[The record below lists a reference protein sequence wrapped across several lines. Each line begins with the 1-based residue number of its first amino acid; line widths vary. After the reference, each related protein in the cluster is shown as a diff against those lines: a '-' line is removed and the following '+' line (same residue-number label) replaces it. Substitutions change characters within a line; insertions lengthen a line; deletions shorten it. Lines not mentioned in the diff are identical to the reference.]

1 MNGYSTII
9 VIVEGIFNYGGIM
22 FKNDYSCDC
31 NIIHQDR
38 VDDVLHSMPSDK
50 TFLNLA
56 ELYKLIGDTTRCR
69 ILFALDKNE
78 MCVCDI
84 ANTLDMSKS
93 SISHQLSTL
102 REMGIVRA
110 RKEGKEVY
118 YMLDDNHVKEVFEV
132 ALEHINHKKGRENE
146 EI

>member
-9 VIVEGIFNYGGIM
+9 VIVEEIFNYGGIM

-84 ANTLDMSKS
+84 ANVLNMTKS
-93 SISHQLSTL
+93 AVSHQLAVL
-102 REMGIVRA
+102 RKSNIVKCR
-110 RKEGKEVY
+110 RSGKEVY
-118 YMLDDNHVKEVFEV
+118 YTLDDNHINKLFEIG
-132 ALEHINHKKGRENE
+132 LEHIYHEEKK
-146 EI
+146 

>member
-78 MCVCDI
+78 MGVCDI
-84 ANTLDMSKS
+84 ANVLNMTKS
-93 SISHQLSTL
+93 AVSHQLAVL
-102 REMGIVRA
+102 RKSNIVKCR
-110 RKEGKEVY
+110 RSGKEVY
-118 YMLDDNHVKEVFEV
+118 YTLDDDHINKLFEIG
-132 ALEHINHKKGRENE
+132 LEHIYHE
-146 EI
+146 EEK

>member
-84 ANTLDMSKS
+84 ANVLNMTKS
-93 SISHQLSTL
+93 AVSHQLAVL
-102 REMGIVRA
+102 RKSNIVKCR
-110 RKEGKEVY
+110 RSGKEVY
-118 YMLDDNHVKEVFEV
+118 YTLDDDHINKLFEIG
-132 ALEHINHKKGRENE
+132 LEHINHE
-146 EI
+146 EV

>member
-1 MNGYSTII
+1 MNDYSTII
-9 VIVEGIFNYGGIM
+9 VIVEEIFNYGGIM

-84 ANTLDMSKS
+84 ANVLNMTKS
-93 SISHQLSTL
+93 AVSHQLAVL
-102 REMGIVRA
+102 RKSNIVKCR
-110 RKEGKEVY
+110 RSGKEVY
-118 YMLDDNHVKEVFEV
+118 YTLDDDHINKLFEIG
-132 ALEHINHKKGRENE
+132 LEHIYHEEKK
-146 EI
+146 

>member
-38 VDDVLHSMPSDK
+38 VDDVLQSMPSDK

-84 ANTLDMSKS
+84 ANVLNMTKS
-93 SISHQLSTL
+93 AVSHQLAVL
-102 REMGIVRA
+102 RKSNIVKCR
-110 RKEGKEVY
+110 RSGKEVY
-118 YMLDDNHVKEVFEV
+118 YTLDDDHINKLFEIG
-132 ALEHINHKKGRENE
+132 LEHIYHE
-146 EI
+146 EEK

>member
-9 VIVEGIFNYGGIM
+9 VIVEEIFNYGGIM

-38 VDDVLHSMPSDK
+38 VDDVLQSMPSDK

-84 ANTLDMSKS
+84 ANVLNMTKS
-93 SISHQLSTL
+93 AVSHQLAVL
-102 REMGIVRA
+102 RKSNIVKCR
-110 RKEGKEVY
+110 RSGKEVY
-118 YMLDDNHVKEVFEV
+118 YTLDDDHINKLFEIG
-132 ALEHINHKKGRENE
+132 LEHIYHE
-146 EI
+146 EEK

>member
-1 MNGYSTII
+1 
-9 VIVEGIFNYGGIM
+9 M
-22 FKNDYSCDC
+22 FRNDYSCDC

-69 ILFALDKNE
+69 ILFTLDKNE

-84 ANTLDMSKS
+84 ANVLNMTKS
-93 SISHQLSTL
+93 AVSHQLAVL
-102 REMGIVRA
+102 RNSRIVKCR
-110 RKEGKEVY
+110 RSGKEVY
-118 YMLDDNHVKEVFEV
+118 YTLDDDHINKLFEIG
-132 ALEHINHKKGRENE
+132 LEHIYHE
-146 EI
+146 EEK

>member
-1 MNGYSTII
+1 MNDYSTII

-84 ANTLDMSKS
+84 ANVLNMTKS
-93 SISHQLSTL
+93 AVSHQLAVL
-102 REMGIVRA
+102 RKSNIVKCR
-110 RKEGKEVY
+110 RSGKEVY
-118 YMLDDNHVKEVFEV
+118 YTLDDDHINKLFEIG
-132 ALEHINHKKGRENE
+132 LEHIYHE
-146 EI
+146 EEK

>member
-84 ANTLDMSKS
+84 ANVLSMTKS
-93 SISHQLSTL
+93 AVSHQLATL
-102 REMGIVRA
+102 RRSGIVKC
-110 RKEGKEVY
+110 RKSGKEVY
-118 YMLDDNHVKEVFEV
+118 YTLDDDHIVKLFEIG
-132 ALEHINHKKGRENE
+132 LEHINHRN
-146 EI
+146 

>member
-1 MNGYSTII
+1 MNDYSTII
-9 VIVEGIFNYGGIM
+9 VIVEEIFNYGGIM

-84 ANTLDMSKS
+84 ANVLNMTKS
-93 SISHQLSTL
+93 AVSHQLAVL
-102 REMGIVRA
+102 RKSNIVKCR
-110 RKEGKEVY
+110 RSGKEVY
-118 YMLDDNHVKEVFEV
+118 YTLDDDHINKLFEIG
-132 ALEHINHKKGRENE
+132 LEHIYHE
-146 EI
+146 EEK

>member
-84 ANTLDMSKS
+84 ANVLNMTKS
-93 SISHQLSTL
+93 AVSHQLAVL
-102 REMGIVRA
+102 RKSNIVKCR
-110 RKEGKEVY
+110 RSGKEVY
-118 YMLDDNHVKEVFEV
+118 YTLDDDHINKLFEIG
-132 ALEHINHKKGRENE
+132 LEHIYHE
-146 EI
+146 EEK